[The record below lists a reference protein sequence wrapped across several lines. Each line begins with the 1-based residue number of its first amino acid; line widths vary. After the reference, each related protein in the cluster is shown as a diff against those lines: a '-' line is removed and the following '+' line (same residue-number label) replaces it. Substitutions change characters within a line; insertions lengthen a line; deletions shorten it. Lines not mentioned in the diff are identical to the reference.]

1 MRRLVALL
9 LIAGAAAQAAPVSVD
24 EAPPAAV
31 QHLNGYSR
39 CVAEKEPRLAAKML
53 SYPLSGPEQA
63 EVLERVLDRYYFCRN
78 YEMPARKPNPLMLVS
93 GMAEELF
100 LANHGGEEVAALVGE
115 SGAKARNLTE
125 DVALCLVRRNPASA
139 LKIIQTVPGSEE
151 EKVAMGGLVSDAGSC
166 VEQGK
171 SVAVNAVTLRAWAAT
186 GLYLAAEAAR
196 AG

>member
-1 MRRLVALL
+1 
-9 LIAGAAAQAAPVSVD
+9 
-24 EAPPAAV
+24 
-31 QHLNGYSR
+31 
-39 CVAEKEPRLAAKML
+39 
-53 SYPLSGPEQA
+53 
-63 EVLERVLDRYYFCRN
+63 
-78 YEMPARKPNPLMLVS
+78 MLVS

-100 LANHGGEEVAALVGE
+100 LTRHGGEDVTALVDA

-139 LKIIQTVPGSEE
+139 LKLIQTVPGSENE
-151 EKVAMGGLVSDAGSC
+151 RSAMGDLVTDAGRC

-186 GLYLAAEAAR
+186 GLYLAAEADR